1 MITAAKHLTIRIK
14 PSTKT
19 RLDAMA
25 QATRRSKSAMTEEA
39 LEQYLEVNE
48 WQMKGIQD
56 AVAEA
61 DRADAQWIEHDDI
74 MAKWSARVAG

>member
-1 MITAAKHLTIRIK
+1 MISTAKNLTIRIK
-14 PSTKT
+14 QSTKT

-25 QATRRSKSAMTEEA
+25 QATRRTKSAMAEEA
-39 LEQYLEVNE
+39 LEQYLEVTE
-48 WQMKGIQD
+48 WQIKGIQE
-56 AVAEA
+56 AIAEA

>member
-1 MITAAKHLTIRIK
+1 MITSAKNLTIRIK

-25 QATRRSKSAMTEEA
+25 LATRRSKSAMTEEA

-48 WQMKGIQD
+48 WQIKGIQESI
-56 AVAEA
+56 AEA
-61 DRADAQWIEHDDI
+61 DRADAQWIEHDDM